1 MPEPRHARRFEPL
14 SERQAAPWAGFA
26 KWDTPWLPQHMGI
39 VFEEVRR
46 DYARMRLP
54 YRTEVLQP
62 QGIVHGGALAT
73 MVDTVVVP
81 AIAAVYDHRVEMI
94 TLTMSLTY
102 LDAIRDEDV
111 VAEGWV
117 TQRGRSI
124 VFCRAECWGADSGKT
139 AATGD
144 LTYKIRPLS

>member
-1 MPEPRHARRFEPL
+1 
-14 SERQAAPWAGFA
+14 
-26 KWDTPWLPQHMGI
+26 
-39 VFEEVRR
+39 
-46 DYARMRLP
+46 MRLP
-54 YRTEVLQP
+54 NRPEVRQP

-94 TLTMSLTY
+94 TLTMSLAY
-102 LDAIRDEDV
+102 LDAIRNEDV
-111 VAEGWV
+111 IAEGWV

-124 VFCRAECWGADSGKT
+124 VFCRAECWGSDTGTT

-144 LTYKIRPLS
+144 VTYKIRPLT